1 MIRTQSVAFSKD
13 STNPV
18 AAWMAPPVKP
28 MQTVR
33 QQIIELLTNGEM
45 DARELS
51 REIGIK
57 EKEAIEHLSHISRTL
72 AVQGKKLAIRPAE
85 CLLCGYV
92 FEKRQRF
99 TRPGRCPRCKK
110 SHLQSPVFYTLNDRK
125 KIG

>member
-1 MIRTQSVAFSKD
+1 MV
-13 STNPV
+13 
-18 AAWMAPPVKP
+18 PPVKP

-33 QQIIELLTNGEM
+33 QKVIELLTYGEM

-51 REIGIK
+51 RELGIK
-57 EKEAIEHLSHISRTL
+57 EKEVVEHLSHIIRTL

-110 SHLQSPVFYTLNDRK
+110 SHLQSPVFY
-125 KIG
+125 ISHFV

>member
-1 MIRTQSVAFSKD
+1 
-13 STNPV
+13 
-18 AAWMAPPVKP
+18 MAPSVKP
-28 MQTVR
+28 VQTVR

-51 REIGIK
+51 QEARIK
-57 EKEAIEHLSHISRTL
+57 EKEVIEHLSHIARTL
-72 AVQGKKLAIRPAE
+72 AIQGKKLAIRPAE

-110 SHLQSPVFYTLNDRK
+110 SHLQRPVFFISHRV
-125 KIG
+125 

>member
-1 MIRTQSVAFSKD
+1 MIRTQPIAFSKD
-13 STNPV
+13 STNSV

-33 QQIIELLTNGEM
+33 QQITEFLTNGEL

-51 REIGIK
+51 QELGIK
-57 EKEAIEHLSHISRTL
+57 EKEVVEHLSHIARTL

-110 SHLQSPVFYTLNDRK
+110 SHLQSPVFY
-125 KIG
+125 ISHCV

>member
-1 MIRTQSVAFSKD
+1 
-13 STNPV
+13 
-18 AAWMAPPVKP
+18 

-51 REIGIK
+51 REVGIK
-57 EKEAIEHLSHISRTL
+57 EKEAIEHLSHIARTL

-110 SHLQSPVFYTLNDRK
+110 SRLQSPVFYILNELK
-125 KIG
+125 KLD

>member
-1 MIRTQSVAFSKD
+1 
-13 STNPV
+13 
-18 AAWMAPPVKP
+18 

-33 QQIIELLTNGEM
+33 QQIIELLANGEM

-51 REIGIK
+51 REVGIK
-57 EKEAIEHLSHISRTL
+57 EKEAIEHLSHIARTL

-85 CLLCGYV
+85 CLLCGFV

-110 SHLQSPVFYTLNDRK
+110 SHLQSPVFYTLNEFK
-125 KIG
+125 KLD

>member
-1 MIRTQSVAFSKD
+1 
-13 STNPV
+13 
-18 AAWMAPPVKP
+18 

-51 REIGIK
+51 REAGIK
-57 EKEAIEHLSHISRTL
+57 EKEAIEHLSHIARTL
-72 AVQGKKLAIRPAE
+72 AVRGKKLAIRPAE

-110 SHLQSPVFYTLNDRK
+110 SHLQSPGFYITNSA
-125 KIG
+125 